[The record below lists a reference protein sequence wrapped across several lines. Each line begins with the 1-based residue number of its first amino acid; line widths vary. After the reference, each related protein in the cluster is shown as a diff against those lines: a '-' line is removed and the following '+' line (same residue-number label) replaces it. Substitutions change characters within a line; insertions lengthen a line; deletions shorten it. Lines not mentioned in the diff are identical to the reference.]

1 MVKRHLTQYD
11 SEGRKIPIYLEANEV
26 DVNGRPLDEV
36 IGEGVYDPQY
46 VHTDNNYT
54 TAEKNKLA
62 GLRNYDDTDVQ
73 TAIRNINDAID
84 RLTGTSDTTEIID
97 TMNEVIDFL
106 SGLDNTDSL
115 ANELVSIRQ
124 QLANKLNAGDAYNKH
139 EVDDLLDVKQDIIND
154 LVTIR
159 NGARLG
165 STAVQTETDPTVPS
179 WAKQPRKPTYTA
191 AEVGALPANTTIP
204 QGTVTAI
211 KVNNEQ
217 PTYPNESGVVSLT
230 ISASGAQVQP
240 NWNETNTESPAYI
253 QNKPDVANAISVN
266 QHSYVMNNNH
276 AFVIPDYYTQTE
288 IDTKLS
294 TKQGNITDLEQIRNG
309 AALGSAAYQK
319 PATGIPANDLASGVI
334 PDISGKADKTAIV
347 TDITNVPAVS
357 GTTNSATLTANTFY
371 NIASWDRSSG
381 SDTSYTFAFNPTL
394 GIYAGRFTAWAD
406 DMNITWP
413 AGVTTPDSVDTTIVN
428 GHTYEFSVW
437 QGVLFLADV
446 TTTAT
451 TNTTTE
457 GGE

>member
-1 MVKRHLTQYD
+1 MAKRHLTQYD

-106 SGLDNTDSL
+106 SGLDNTDNL
-115 ANELVSIRQ
+115 AKELVSIRQ
-124 QLANKLNAGDAYNKH
+124 QLANKLNANDAYNKH
-139 EVDDLLDVKQDIIND
+139 QVDDLLNVKQDIIND

-165 STAVQTETDPTVPS
+165 ATAVQTETDPTVPS

-191 AEVGALPANTTIP
+191 AEVGALPANTFIP
-204 QGTVTAI
+204 QGTVVAV

-217 PTYPNESGVVSLT
+217 PVYPGTNGIVNLSISGSDDPVNQFDEVLLNVQSDLTGFTPVEMSAHLDVSSST
-230 ISASGAQVQP
+230 P
-240 NWNETNTESPAYI
+240 TPY
-253 QNKPDVANAISVN
+253 ISVN
-266 QHSYVMNNNH
+266 TTYDDGEVE
-276 AFVIPDYYTQTE
+276 QTYNVR
-288 IDTKLS
+288 LP
-294 TKQGNITDLEQIRNG
+294 LV
-309 AALGSAAYQK
+309 AY
-319 PATGIPANDLASGVI
+319 GVI
-334 PDISGKADKTAIV
+334 ALVGDIPTRTSDLTNDSGFITSHQDISGKADKTVII
-347 TDITNVPAVS
+347 TDIGEVPAVS

-381 SDTSYTFAFNPTL
+381 SDTSYTFAFDPTL

-428 GHTYEFSVW
+428 GHTYEFNVW
-437 QGVLFLADV
+437 QGVLILADV